1 MVTHYSYVRK
11 TSRLHAKNY
20 RKRKYIQN
28 FAHGHNQQDKTPVQ
42 EFLYHSV
49 LHSIVLTSV

>member
-1 MVTHYSYVRK
+1 MQK
-11 TSRLHAKNY
+11 TTV
-20 RKRKYIQN
+20 KRKYIQN